1 LTSGEFKRGSVIAG
15 LIAILW
21 LAIVFA
27 LYYAGH
33 KPFTPANAAA
43 ISRTF
48 GYLLVAF
55 ALVSVA
61 GGLGKRL
68 LPGVVGSPCEALA
81 LQAALGLGLLG
92 AGFLLVG
99 VTSGFSVFVAWVVL
113 VLVAILIFKEMIA
126 WWRTWLGL
134 GQAWGSAGPLGK
146 ALAVCT
152 VLILGFTLQ
161 VALAPPV
168 KFDTMVYHLALP
180 VTYINSGRFE
190 YVSTNIFWGMPQLAE
205 MLYTWSMLLAG
216 GVRALPA
223 ATCLGWAIGLLALVG
238 LLGSATRR
246 YGSAGWVAPASL
258 LAGSTIA
265 SSMGWGYVEWFTIL
279 FGWAF
284 LTSLDRW
291 RENRMNSQPRIW
303 VFIAGAFAGFAFGSK
318 YSAGALLI
326 AGVVFISWKI
336 LQDREWKTGLLDIGS
351 FLFVAMAAVSP
362 WLLKNLL
369 NTGNPFYPF
378 LFPSGAMDAYRL
390 NLYQGIS
397 KWGDWREVFLLPLR
411 ATFGGFEGA
420 PGYAAAA
427 GPLMLG
433 LAAIYPFGRWLR
445 IGGNTPSAGAAA
457 TVALVGLVIWAIA
470 GRLSGLL
477 IQTRLYMAFLPSFA
491 MLAAGGFVTLA
502 GIQIDQIRIGRVA
515 GSLVCLAVAFNT
527 LQIGIESLSYSAGQ
541 ALVGLR
547 SEQDY
552 LAGNLGWYAHTA
564 EVVNKLPEPARVLM
578 LWEPRG
584 LYCQPRCDPDE
595 ILDRWLSDYQ
605 AFQSPEAI
613 LDNWRQS
620 GYTHLLYH
628 RSGAEFVRQE
638 DTRYTHEQW
647 QMLDRLLASLSSPT
661 NSGDVYSLYT
671 LTP

>member
-1 LTSGEFKRGSVIAG
+1 MTPGGFKRGSVIAG
-15 LIAILW
+15 LIVILW
-21 LAIVFA
+21 LAVVFA
-27 LYYAGH
+27 LYYAAH

-48 GYLLVAF
+48 GYFLVAS

-61 GGLGKRL
+61 GGLGRRVLPRL
-68 LPGVVGSPCEALA
+68 SGSPCEALA

-99 VTSGFSVFVAWVVL
+99 VTSGFSVLVAWVVL
-113 VLVAILIFKEMIA
+113 VLVAILIYKEMIA

-134 GQAWGSAGPLGK
+134 RQAWGSAGTLGK
-146 ALAVCT
+146 ALALCM
-152 VLILGFTLQ
+152 VLILGFTLL

-168 KFDTMVYHLALP
+168 KFDTLVYHLALP

-190 YVSTNIFWGMPQLAE
+190 YVSTNVFWGMPQLAE

-238 LLGSATRR
+238 LLGTATRR
-246 YGSAGWVAPASL
+246 YSSAGWVAPASL

-265 SSMGWGYVEWFTIL
+265 SSLGWGYVEWFTIL
-279 FGWAF
+279 LGWAF
-284 LTSLDRW
+284 LASLDRW
-291 RENRMNSQPRIW
+291 QANTTKDRPRIW
-303 VFIAGAFAGFAFGSK
+303 LVIAGAFAGFAFGSK
-318 YSAGALLI
+318 YSAGALLF
-326 AGVVFISWKI
+326 AGVVFLGRKI
-336 LQDREWKTGLLDIGS
+336 WQDRDWKTGLFDISS
-351 FLFVAMAAVSP
+351 FLFVAVAAVSP
-362 WLLKNLL
+362 WLLKNLIT
-369 NTGNPFYPF
+369 TGNPLYPF
-378 LFPSGAMDAYRL
+378 LFPSGVMDVYRL

-420 PGYAAAA
+420 PGYAAAV

-445 IGGNTPSAGAAA
+445 IGGKTPSAGAAA
-457 TVALVGLVIWAIA
+457 TVALAGLVIWAIA

-477 IQTRLYMAFLPSFA
+477 IQTRLYMSFLPAFA

-502 GIQIDQIRIGRVA
+502 GIQLGQIRIGRVA
-515 GSLVCLAVAFNT
+515 GSLVLLAVAVNT
-527 LQIGIESLSYSAGQ
+527 LQVGIESLSYSAGQ

-552 LAGNLGWYAHTA
+552 LAGNLGWYAHA
-564 EVVNKLPEPARVLM
+564 ADAAKNLLEPAHVLM

-584 LYCQPRCDPDE
+584 LYCQPQCDPDE

-605 AFQSPEAI
+605 AFRSPEAI
-613 LDNWRQS
+613 LANWRRS

-628 RSGAEFVRQE
+628 RSGAEFVRRE
-638 DTRYTHEQW
+638 DTRYTPEQW
-647 QMLDRLLASLSSPT
+647 QALDRLLASLSST
-661 NSGDVYSLYT
+661 SNSGEVYTLYSL
-671 LTP
+671 TP